1 MGGRACRPAFGTL
14 PARQPSSWRRWPR
27 SEVSTV
33 WRKSPLA
40 MITTGSPPK
49 RSRYLLVASYEL
61 DDLSTSVSVLVDGWR
76 LVSAIRA
83 PPSDNSATTAMVS
96 SGRLAAAAVMRAKR
110 VSIGSKGYGTVVLLV
125 KAAIAP
131 TTRRRRG
138 FTHQRGDGAPPCART
153 ACA

>member
-33 WRKSPLA
+33 WRRSPLA

-61 DDLSTSVSVLVDGWR
+61 DDLSTRVSVLVDACR
-76 LVSAIRA
+76 LVSAT
-83 PPSDNSATTAMVS
+83 SAVANANNAARGMVRRGGLLGAAVLGGKGFS
-96 SGRLAAAAVMRAKR
+96 FGPEGSGRFV
-110 VSIGSKGYGTVVLLV
+110 GS
-125 KAAIAP
+125 
-131 TTRRRRG
+131 
-138 FTHQRGDGAPPCART
+138 
-153 ACA
+153 